1 MNVALASPA
10 LTVTEVGTVRLL
22 LFAEIPTDVLAVTAF
37 DSVTL
42 QLVVPPELTVAG
54 EQLTEVS
61 VAALTKDTVAVFD
74 PPFSDAV
81 TDA

>member
-1 MNVALASPA
+1 M
-10 LTVTEVGTVRLL
+10 GTVRLL
-22 LFAEIPTDVLAVTAF
+22 LFTEIPTAVLVLAAF

-61 VAALTKDTVAVFD
+61 VAALTRDTVAVFD